1 MNILKFSIFFTLIFS
16 LFSCGSG
23 IDKENFNLVEYIED
37 NDGIIQELKNLDV
50 DSAYIQFIGFPP
62 STDIEDYINFRK
74 EGKIGKT
81 AWETNRVF
89 FNDDH
94 TEEFFSSLDLDHP
107 ILVIWAKR
115 KITVKGNSFNDMGI
129 SSGDLVDY
137 EDGVNKSEA
146 KLQHSFG
153 DYSNTS
159 YEWSRYYL
167 VKVKDK
173 FLMLSN
179 KYVEDR
185 EIIGFFQDLI
195 IMNKNYVENY
205 AFSSTKVA
213 FYEKNKP
220 IRMVPQKR
228 LNDIKQNELVYL
240 EWTTDEQNELEVNL
254 DKVFS
259 GSAYKITDEKDNE
272 LVSGIISPND
282 NLSNLNFYIDC
293 KNIPNG
299 KIKFKIGTFLKKTI
313 LKSFKSLNSYQWTS
327 NIGSSLQIKFNSDDN
342 TFEMILSGE
351 GIERRTFEGQF
362 NVNGDRVDIISG
374 ELKSVYFNGF
384 DGKSITLDLKQSI
397 TVSSEEIGPETITL
411 LDLLQLTEER
421 ITLYEF

>member
-1 MNILKFSIFFTLIFS
+1 MSILKFSIFFSLIFL

-62 STDIEDYINFRK
+62 STEIEDYIDFHK
-74 EGKIGKT
+74 EGEIGKT

-89 FNDDH
+89 INDNY
-94 TEEFFSSLDLDHP
+94 TEEFFSSLDMDHP
-107 ILVIWAKR
+107 ILVVWAKR

-129 SSGDLVDY
+129 SAGDLVDY
-137 EDGVNKSEA
+137 ESGVNKSEA
-146 KLQHSFG
+146 TLKHSLG
-153 DYSNTS
+153 EYSNTS

-179 KYVEDR
+179 KYIEDR

-205 AFSSTKVA
+205 AYSSTKVA

-220 IRMVPQKR
+220 IRLVPQKR
-228 LNDIKQNELVYL
+228 LNEIKQNELVYVQ
-240 EWTTDEQNELEVNL
+240 WTTEEQNKLEVNL

-272 LVSGIISPND
+272 LFSGIVSPND
-282 NLSNLNFYIDC
+282 NLSNLNFFIDC

-299 KIKFKIGTFLKKTI
+299 KIILKIGTFLNKTI
-313 LKSFKSLNSYQWTS
+313 TKSFKSHNSYQWTS
-327 NIGSSLQIKFNSDDN
+327 SNGSSVLIKLYSDDN
-342 TFEMILSGE
+342 SFEMILSGE
-351 GIERRTFEGQF
+351 GTERKSFTGQF
-362 NVNGDRVDIISG
+362 NVNGGRVDIISG
-374 ELKSVYFNGF
+374 ELKGVYFNGF
-384 DGKSITLDLKQSI
+384 DGKSITLDLEQSI
-397 TVSSEEIGPETITL
+397 TVSSEEIEPETITL
-411 LDLLQLTEER
+411 LDLLQLPEER